1 MKHQWLAGTSC
12 AAVAGSDKCWQH
24 RLAGTTTGHN
34 GGSHIGEIM
43 KTCWGA
49 RVLTARVLL
58 AGILLASA
66 LAASGQDTEP
76 FKFFREYVRLNDGEI
91 NNIRSGKAVAKIVD
105 SPTPDEVYVFGSVYV
120 NSTPERYLKFASDID
135 ALRKVPNYLAIQKF
149 SNPPKLSDLEGF
161 TLEEQDIK
169 ELKKCEP
176 GHCEVQLPSE
186 AMDTFKQSVNWS
198 APDVADQVNR
208 LGQKMALEA
217 LEKYIEGGN
226 AALGTY
232 RDKHNPAVVADTFD
246 RLLSRSKGLP
256 VYLPLLDRYL
266 LDYPKANS
274 DGIESQFYWEKV
286 SFGLK
291 PTLRI
296 VQAVAY
302 HDKDSANP
310 RYAIAVKQLYAS
322 HYFET
327 ALDLTVCVPDHERPG
342 MYVITIKGSSQAG
355 LTGLKGGIVRK
366 VAVDKSR
373 SSLEK
378 ALGTIKQKLE
388 SQTD

>member
-1 MKHQWLAGTSC
+1 MQRNWGIGISLA
-12 AAVAGSDKCWQH
+12 
-24 RLAGTTTGHN
+24 
-34 GGSHIGEIM
+34 
-43 KTCWGA
+43 
-49 RVLTARVLL
+49 VLLL
-58 AGILLASA
+58 AGVLSVNVG
-66 LAASGQDTEP
+66 AASDQDTEP
-76 FKFFREYVRLNDGEI
+76 FKFFREYVGLNDGEI
-91 NNIRSGKAVAKIVD
+91 NNIRSGKPVAKILS

-120 NSTPERYLKFASDID
+120 NSTPQSYLKFASDID

-149 SNPPKLSDLEGF
+149 SDPPKLSDLEGF

-186 AMDTFKQSVNWS
+186 AMGTFKKSVNWS

-217 LEKYIEGGN
+217 LERYIEGGN

-232 RDKHNPAVVADTFD
+232 RDKHNPAVVADTFQ

-256 VYLPLLDRYL
+256 VYLPALEQYL
-266 LDYPKANS
+266 LNYPKADSN
-274 DGIESQFYWEKV
+274 GIESQFYWEKV
-286 SFGLK
+286 NFGLK
-291 PTLRI
+291 PTLRM
-296 VQAVAY
+296 VQAIVY
-302 HDKDSANP
+302 RDNDPKNP
-310 RYAIAVKQLYAS
+310 TYAIAIKQLYAS

-327 ALDLTVCVPDHERPG
+327 ALDLTICVPDHERPG
-342 MYVITIKGSSQAG
+342 MYVITLKGSSQAG

-366 VAVDKSR
+366 VAVDRSR

>member
-1 MKHQWLAGTSC
+1 MGP
-12 AAVAGSDKCWQH
+12 
-24 RLAGTTTGHN
+24 RN
-34 GGSHIGEIM
+34 IGEIM
-43 KTCWGA
+43 NAYRGA
-49 RVLTARVLL
+49 RIRTAAVLL
-58 AGILLASA
+58 AAILSA
-66 LAASGQDTEP
+66 TTLAASGQDAEP
-76 FKFFREYVRLNDGEI
+76 FKFFREYVGLNDGQI
-91 NNIRSGKAVAKIVD
+91 NSIRSGKAVAKILD

-135 ALRKVPNYLAIQKF
+135 SLRKVPNYLAIQKF
-149 SNPPKLSDLEGF
+149 SDPPKLSDLQGF

-176 GHCEVQLPSE
+176 GHCEIQLPSE
-186 AMDTFKQSVNWS
+186 AMDTFRQSINWS

-208 LGQKMALEA
+208 LGQKMVLEA

-232 RDKHNPAVVADTFD
+232 RDKHNPAVVADTFQT
-246 RLLSRSKGLP
+246 LISRAKGLP
-256 VYLPLLDRYL
+256 VYLPVLDQYL

-274 DGIESQFYWEKV
+274 EGIESQFYWEKV

-296 VQAVAY
+296 LQAIVY
-302 HDKDSANP
+302 RDKDAANP
-310 RYAIAVKQLYAS
+310 RYAIAVKQLYSS

-342 MYVITIKGSSQAG
+342 MYVITLKGSSQAG

-366 VAVDKSR
+366 VAVDRTR

-378 ALGTIKQKLE
+378 ALETIKQKLE
-388 SQTD
+388 SSDRLMPARISLLWVAHVDA

>member
-1 MKHQWLAGTSC
+1 MFGRTSWPKTGTEHGGDLTAGPR
-12 AAVAGSDKCWQH
+12 D
-24 RLAGTTTGHN
+24 
-34 GGSHIGEIM
+34 IGEIM
-43 KTCWGA
+43 KPYGGA
-49 RVLTARVLL
+49 GIRTAAVLL
-58 AGILLASA
+58 AGILSAAA
-66 LAASGQDTEP
+66 LAASGQDAEP
-76 FKFFREYVRLNDGEI
+76 FKFFREYVGLNDEQI
-91 NNIRSGKAVAKIVD
+91 KNIRSGKAVAKILD

-120 NSTPERYLKFASDID
+120 NSTPARYLKFASDID
-135 ALRKVPNYLAIQKF
+135 ALRKVPNYLAVQKF
-149 SNPPKLSDLEGF
+149 SDPPKLSDLEGF
-161 TLEEQDIK
+161 TLEEEDIK

-176 GHCEVQLPSE
+176 GHCELQLPSE
-186 AMDTFKQSVNWS
+186 AMDTFKQSINWS
-198 APDVADQVNR
+198 APDVANQVNR

-217 LEKYIEGGN
+217 LEKYVEGGN

-232 RDKHNPAVVADTFD
+232 RDKHNPAVAADTFQ
-246 RLLSRSKGLP
+246 RLISRAKGLP
-256 VYLPLLDRYL
+256 LYLPQLDQYL

-274 DGIESQFYWEKV
+274 DGIESEFYWEKV
-286 SFGLK
+286 NFGLK

-296 VQAVAY
+296 LQAIVY
-302 HDKDSANP
+302 RDKDSANP

-327 ALDLTVCVPDHERPG
+327 ALDLTVCVPDHERAG
-342 MYVITIKGSSQAG
+342 MYVITLKGSSQAG

-366 VAVDKSR
+366 VAVDKTR